1 MRNRNLAID
10 VLASRLK
17 DLLSIQ
23 ETDINEVAELVMKEL
38 PTISEQ
44 DAIKVSMLADAL
56 VSNINQE
63 SVEIVTT
70 TPLSFQIK
78 GRKTQSVVEEILSSA
93 KRSITFTGYS
103 ISEYFEYLLKLID
116 LKSRCGVNVDLFIND
131 YETHKKV
138 LLDIYHKERKFFKV
152 YRYSGNKEDK
162 MASLHAKTIIVDE
175 EKIFISSANLSYHG
189 LSSNIEIGTLI
200 TSKSKAKQLLSIFSE
215 LKRQKVFVS
224 IDNE

>member
-93 KRSITFTGYS
+93 KKSITFTGYS

-138 LLDIYHKERKFFKV
+138 LLDIFHKERKFFKV

-224 IDNE
+224 IENE

>member
-200 TSKSKAKQLLSIFSE
+200 TSESKAKQLLSIFSE

-224 IDNE
+224 IENE

>member
-10 VLASRLK
+10 ILANKLE

-38 PTISEQ
+38 PKISEQ

-56 VSNINQE
+56 IANRKKD

-70 TPLSFQIK
+70 TPISFQTT
-78 GRKTQSVVEEILSSA
+78 GRKTQVVIEEILSSA
-93 KRSITFTGYS
+93 TRSITFTGYS

-116 LKSRCGVNVDLFIND
+116 HKSRCGVNVNLYIND
-131 YETHKKV
+131 YGTHKKV

-152 YRYSGNKEDK
+152 YKYAGNTEDK
-162 MASLHAKTIIVDE
+162 MAALHAKTIIVDE
-175 EKIFISSANLSYHG
+175 EKVFISSANLSYHG

-200 TSKSKAKQLLSIFSE
+200 ISKSKAKQLLSIFSE
-215 LKRQKVFVS
+215 LKRQKVFIS
-224 IDNE
+224 IEDE

>member
-1 MRNRNLAID
+1 MRNRNIAID
-10 VLASRLK
+10 ILANRLEE
-17 DLLSIQ
+17 LLSIQ
-23 ETDINEVAELVMKEL
+23 ETKINEVSELVMKEL

-56 VSNINQE
+56 VANRNKE
-63 SVEIVTT
+63 SIEIVTT
-70 TPLSFQIK
+70 TPVSFQTK
-78 GRKTQSVVEEILSSA
+78 GRKTQSVIDEIISSA
-93 KRSITFTGYS
+93 EKSITFTGYS

-116 LKSRCGVNVDLFIND
+116 QKSRCGVNVDLYIND

-162 MASLHAKTIIVDE
+162 MAALHAKTIIVDE
-175 EKIFISSANLSYHG
+175 EKVFISSANLSYHG

-200 TSKSKAKQLLSIFSE
+200 ISKTKAKQLLSIFSE
-215 LKRQKVFVS
+215 LKRQKVFIS
-224 IDNE
+224 IEDE